1 MSENEEVDDVTSDA
15 GEVIEEPLGEEAPE
29 EIKRPRKRRLSSNK
43 IKILIVVAIISVAL
57 VIVLWGATPPEYI
70 SLEELMENSSSYT
83 GKDVTVRGKVGNWTG
98 GQNFTMVDAKNES
111 IAIQVVHDGPIP
123 EGFAE
128 EKDVVVEGRLENR
141 ASGLTLITTEIQ
153 VGCPSKY

>member
-1 MSENEEVDDVTSDA
+1 MSENEEVDDIASDA
-15 GEVIEEPLGEEAPE
+15 GEPEGEHQGEETPE
-29 EIKRPRKRRLSSNK
+29 ETKRPPRRRFSSKRV
-43 IKILIVVAIISVAL
+43 KILIVVSIISIAL
-57 VIVLWGATPPEYI
+57 IIVLWGAAPPEYI
-70 SLEELMENSSSYT
+70 TLEELMEDSSSYT

-98 GQNFTMVDAKNES
+98 GQNFTMVDANNAS

-128 EKDVVVEGRLENR
+128 EKDIVVEGKLENGV
-141 ASGLTLITTEIQ
+141 SGLTLITTEIQ

>member
-1 MSENEEVDDVTSDA
+1 MSENEEVDDVGSDA
-15 GEVIEEPLGEEAPE
+15 VDIKEESQEEEVSE
-29 EIKRPRKRRLSSNK
+29 EIKRPSKRRLSSNK
-43 IKILIVVAIISVAL
+43 IKILIVVAIISIAL
-57 VIVLWGATPPEYI
+57 IIVLWGATPPEYI
-70 SLEELMENSSSYT
+70 TLEELMENSSSYT

-111 IAIQVVHDGPIP
+111 IAIQVVHDGAIP

-128 EKDVVVEGRLENR
+128 QKDVVVEGRLENG